1 MRLATLNDQQIMAQT
16 ESERDKLEAALKEA
30 KDNEERAL

>member
-1 MRLATLNDQQIMAQT
+1 MAQT